1 MQLWPCTRG
10 QMSHLSLE
18 SEHIKENLVE
28 LLVIQIKDKFQKA
41 GL

>member
-1 MQLWPCTRG
+1 MQLWPSTRG

-18 SEHIKENLVE
+18 SEHIKERNY
-28 LLVIQIKDKFQKA
+28 LVIQIKDKFQKA